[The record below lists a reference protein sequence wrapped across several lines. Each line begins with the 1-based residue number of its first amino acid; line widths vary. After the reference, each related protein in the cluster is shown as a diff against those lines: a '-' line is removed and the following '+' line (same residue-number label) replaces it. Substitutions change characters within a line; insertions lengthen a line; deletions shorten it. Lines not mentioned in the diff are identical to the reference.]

1 MRVMTFGEGG
11 LRYGVN
17 GVERFRR
24 GFRVI
29 FDDDNKVVS
38 VETLEEFAKV
48 SESEQEQIPEIVDY
62 S

>member
-1 MRVMTFGEGG
+1 MRVVSFGEGG
-11 LRYGVN
+11 YCFGVN

-29 FDDDNKVVS
+29 FDNDDKVVS
-38 VETLEEFAKV
+38 VESLEEFAKV
-48 SESEQEQIPEIVDY
+48 SNSEQEQISEIVDY

>member
-1 MRVMTFGEGG
+1 MRVVSFGEGG
-11 LRYGVN
+11 YLFGVN

-29 FDDDNKVVS
+29 FDDDNNVVS
-38 VETLEEFAKV
+38 VESLEEFSKV
-48 SESEQEQIPEIVDY
+48 SESEQEQISEIVDY

>member
-1 MRVMTFGEGG
+1 MRVVSFGEGG
-11 LRYGVN
+11 YRFGVN

-38 VETLEEFAKV
+38 EEVVEEFAKV
-48 SESEQEQIPEIVDY
+48 SDSEQEQIPEIVDY

>member
-1 MRVMTFGEGG
+1 MTFGEGG
-11 LRYGVN
+11 LSFGVN

-29 FDDDNKVVS
+29 FDDDDKVVS
-38 VETLEEFAKV
+38 VECLEEFAKV
-48 SESEQEQIPEIVDY
+48 SESEQEQTSEIVDY

>member
-1 MRVMTFGEGG
+1 MRVVTFCEGG
-11 LRYGVN
+11 FRFGVN

-38 VETLEEFAKV
+38 VESLEEFAKV
-48 SESEQEQIPEIVDY
+48 SDSEQEQIPEIVDY